1 MKLKYFLSGIVLLTS
16 VIFCHS
22 QDSYTAAL
30 KKYFEAS
37 GSAEAFK
44 TAVTSMMSNFKNM
57 NSQVPEEFWKEM
69 ENEMLKTSIDD
80 LVTVM
85 VPVYKAHL
93 SEADLKEIVKFYE
106 SSVGKKLAQKT
117 PVITQESMQAGQ
129 QWGQVI
135 AGKVMKKMQEKGY

>member
-1 MKLKYFLSGIVLLTS
+1 
-16 VIFCHS
+16 
-22 QDSYTAAL
+22 
-30 KKYFEAS
+30 
-37 GSAEAFK
+37 
-44 TAVTSMMSNFKNM
+44 
-57 NSQVPEEFWKEM
+57 M

-93 SEADLKEIVKFYE
+93 SEADLKEIIKFYE

>member
-1 MKLKYFLSGIVLLTS
+1 MKKLLSTALLLLVVFIS
-16 VIFCHS
+16 YS
-22 QDSYTAAL
+22 QDSYTTAL

-44 TAVTSMMSNFKNM
+44 TAITSMMSNFKNM

>member
-1 MKLKYFLSGIVLLTS
+1 MKLKYFLSGVVLLTS
-16 VIFCHS
+16 VIFCQA
-22 QDSYTAAL
+22 QDSYTTAL

-57 NSQVPEEFWKEM
+57 NTQVPEEFWKEM

-80 LVTVM
+80 LVALM
-85 VPVYKAHL
+85 VPVYKTHL
-93 SEADLKEIVKFYE
+93 SEQDLKEIIKFYE

-129 QWGQVI
+129 QWGQVV

>member
-1 MKLKYFLSGIVLLTS
+1 MKKLLSAALLLLTVS
-16 VIFCHS
+16 FCHA

-57 NSQVPEEFWKEM
+57 NAQVPEEFWKEM

-80 LVTVM
+80 LVALM
-85 VPVYKAHL
+85 VPVYKSHL
-93 SEADLKEIVKFYE
+93 SEQDLKEIIKFYE

-129 QWGQVI
+129 QWGQVV

>member
-1 MKLKYFLSGIVLLTS
+1 MKKLLSAALLLLTVS
-16 VIFCHS
+16 FCHG

-57 NSQVPEEFWKEM
+57 NAQVPEEFWKEM

-80 LVTVM
+80 LVALM
-85 VPVYKAHL
+85 VPVYKSHL
-93 SEADLKEIVKFYE
+93 SEQDLKEIIKFYE

-129 QWGQVI
+129 QWGQVV